1 MFTLQQI
8 SKAHSK
14 VKSGADFPQYIQD
27 LIHLGLQQYH
37 VFVGDGHAEYYGKD
51 NYKIESSAKYE
62 LLSIVNESNVDLFK
76 HYLQIHQQGETDY
89 FTFCQHAAETGIEK
103 WIVDTD
109 KMNCTY
115 FDKHGNEL
123 ISEKIPTF

>member
-8 SKAHSK
+8 SEAHSK
-14 VKSGADFPQYIQD
+14 VKSGTDFPQYIQD

-37 VFVGDGHAEYYGKD
+37 VFVSDGHAEYFGKD

-62 LLSIVNESNVDLFK
+62 LLSIANSSNVDLFK

-89 FTFCQHAAETGIEK
+89 LTFCKHAAETGIEK

-109 KMNCTY
+109 KMTCAY